1 MKTTTTETIEHIDS
15 KELGAWI
22 LMKLASYAELL
33 KRLND
38 KTNAQERRLAELVE
52 FITKEGM

>member
-1 MKTTTTETIEHIDS
+1 MKTTTESIEHVDS
-15 KELGAWI
+15 KKLGAWI

-38 KTNAQERRLAELVE
+38 KTNAQEKRLAELVA